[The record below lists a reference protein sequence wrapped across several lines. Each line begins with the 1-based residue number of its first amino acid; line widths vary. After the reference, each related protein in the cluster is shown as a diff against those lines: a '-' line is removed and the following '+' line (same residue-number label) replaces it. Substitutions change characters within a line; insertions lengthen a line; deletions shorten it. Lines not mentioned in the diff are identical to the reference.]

1 MKNNIPETQLASLV
15 KDDALSFKNQV
26 TLLRLHWLKILFIT
40 LLVAA
45 IAGIYAL
52 RAPDIY
58 SSTTMLRVSKPQ
70 GNILEAPLIAEFS
83 DQKSTF
89 VENEI
94 EVLKSYSIGEK
105 VANLL
110 IDSLKNNKFPQF
122 YMIFSH
128 KEDNSHSRPVIL
140 PVYEIVKT
148 LGKII
153 TIEQKNNLEIINITA
168 ESVSAYEAALIANI
182 YAKVYHDMNL
192 GFNRLQTMNVRQFLE
207 NQSGDKHKKL
217 LEAENALKEYQEKGG
232 IVALDAQSNALIGQ
246 LTDYESKRNAA
257 KIELSVIEK
266 TLDDFKKELA
276 RQEPRI
282 KDYLDKYAIEPYLEE
297 LQKQI
302 AQFEL
307 KKDLAFSNGTD
318 NSRRE
323 LAGNFDLKI
332 AELKETRDKKLE
344 IFKAGM
350 LALSSDEIKQLV
362 QKVLDAEVKYHG
374 LSASYNVINSI
385 VKDYEAKFDA
395 LPKRT
400 IDLAR
405 LEREKRES
413 EKLYLLIQEKYQ
425 EALINEQ
432 STPGNVLIIDPARIP
447 VEASKPNRKVI
458 VIVGI
463 MSGLFFGFGFI
474 MIINIFDKTVKTPED
489 IERLNINLVGW
500 VPHFEYLP
508 GSEKNGSEFIVHYK
522 PNSVPSEA
530 YKALRTRIQF
540 SKVNWDSIKTI
551 LITSSSPQEGKT
563 TSAVNIAGSFA
574 QTGKKTVIVDC
585 DLRKPRVHKVL
596 NQFKA
601 PGLVEYI
608 FEKASYEDII
618 RKTELED
625 LFLIPAGTIP
635 ANPSEILASAQ
646 FMKLIVKLKEDFEI
660 IVIDS
665 PPILAVTDAEILSR
679 IADLSLLVAAAE
691 ITEIEVLKRAAEL
704 LQHEQGS
711 FIGIL
716 LNNFIYK
723 NGYGSYYKNYYY
735 YQNPVR
741 DKKEKLL
748 AYSRQ

>member
-1 MKNNIPETQLASLV
+1 MKNNISETELARLIS
-15 KDDALSFKNQV
+15 DDAMSFRNRIMLFRV
-26 TLLRLHWLKILFIT
+26 HWLTILMIT
-40 LLVAA
+40 VLVTFL
-45 IAGIYAL
+45 AGIYAV
-52 RAPDIY
+52 RAPDVY
-58 SSTTMLRVSKPQ
+58 SSITMLRVSKPQ

-94 EVLKSYSIGEK
+94 EVLKSYSVREK
-105 VANLL
+105 VAHLL
-110 IDSLKNNKFPQF
+110 IDSLKNNRFPE
-122 YMIFSH
+122 YYVIFSH
-128 KEDNSHSRPVIL
+128 DGQIKSARPAL
-140 PVYEIVKT
+140 RPVYEIVKT
-148 LGKII
+148 LSKVVS
-153 TIEQKNNLEIINITA
+153 IEQKNNLEIINISA

-192 GFNRLQTMNVRQFLE
+192 GFNRQQTMNVREFLE
-207 NQSGDKHKKL
+207 NQSEDKHKKL
-217 LEAENALKEYQEKGG
+217 LEAENAMKDYQEKGG

-246 LTDYESKRNAA
+246 LTDYESRKNAA
-257 KIELSVIEK
+257 KIELTVVEK
-266 TLDDFKKELA
+266 TLGDYKKELA

-302 AQFEL
+302 AQYEV
-307 KKDLAFSNGTD
+307 KKDIALNNGTD
-318 NSRRE
+318 NSRAE
-323 LAGNFDLKI
+323 VINSYNMKI
-332 AELKETRDKKLE
+332 DQLKESRDKKLE

-350 LALSSDEIKQLV
+350 LALSSDEVKQLV

-385 VKDYEAKFDA
+385 VRNYESEFDA

-447 VEASKPNRKVI
+447 MEASRPNRKVI
-458 VIVGI
+458 LLVGI
-463 MSGLFFGFGFI
+463 MSGLLLGSGFVVI
-474 MIINIFDKTVKTPED
+474 RNIFDKTVKTPED
-489 IERLNINLVGW
+489 IERLNINLIGW
-500 VPHFEYLP
+500 VPRFEYIP
-508 GSEKNGSEFIVHYK
+508 GGGENASEFIVHYK

-530 YKALRTRIQF
+530 YRALRTRIQF
-540 SKVNWDSIKTI
+540 SRVNWNSIRTI

-563 TSAVNIAGSFA
+563 TSSVNIAGSFA
-574 QTGKKTVIVDC
+574 QAGKRTVIIDC

-608 FEKASYEDII
+608 FEKASYEDIV
-618 RKTELED
+618 RKTETED

-635 ANPSEILASAQ
+635 TNPSEILASAQ
-646 FMKLIVKLKEDFEI
+646 FMGLIEKLKEDFEI

-691 ITEIEVLKRAAEL
+691 ITEIDVMKRAAEL
-704 LQHEQGS
+704 LQHEQGT

-735 YQNPVR
+735 YQSPVR
-741 DKKEKLL
+741 DKKERLL
-748 AYSRQ
+748 TFSRH